1 MYVNPVT
8 PASCAIVDPWWA
20 HARKA
25 SRAFLITEPELWTDR
40 SVLTERRDQRWLRL
54 AGQYGRVHGPYNS
67 EASQPILARPGDHIS
82 ITGALLSN
90 LGAKAES

>member
-1 MYVNPVT
+1 MNPVA
-8 PASCAIVDPWWA
+8 PAPCAEMDPWRA
-20 HARKA
+20 H
-25 SRAFLITEPELWTDR
+25 SRNTSGAFLLAEPQFRTDR
-40 SVLTERRDQRWLRL
+40 CVLTECSNQSWWRFAKQW
-54 AGQYGRVHGPYNS
+54 GRVHGPYNS